1 MNLEL
6 FNRTALTE
14 SQVALLGDGIDLW
27 EQNEGTSTKDV
38 STWVARHG
46 STLVLFE
53 SIESLCAEDNEWRSQ
68 GTSAWI
74 LTDK

>member
-6 FNRTALTE
+6 FNRTALTK
-14 SQVALLGDGIDLW
+14 SQVDLLGDGIDLW

-53 SIESLCAEDNEWRSQ
+53 SIEVLCAEDNEWRPQ
-68 GTSAWI
+68 GTSAW
-74 LTDK
+74 LLVAK